1 MRQFPRL
8 LRIVHDGCAF
18 CPTLYAF
25 HLRVPALAEYYNGI
39 SFIRVFSNYVVY
51 ALYEGACGVNS
62 IKPQFAALFYLLW
75 RYAMGAYYDIASG
88 RYLLERLGGYYP
100 LCAKLIYDSKVMYE
114 LAVGV
119 YGTAVLH
126 LFTGYLY
133 SPLHAEAE
141 AYVLCRDDF
150 HCISSSRALSPSK
163 AAVSRFVNSSDISLR
178 LRFSRPSLLTGSPT
192 IIRNR
197 MES

>member
-1 MRQFPRL
+1 MRDLAAQALLDEDELCAGAVDAGQRL
-8 LRIVHDGCAF
+8 H
-18 CPTLYAF
+18 
-25 HLRVPALAEYYNGI
+25 
-39 SFIRVFSNYVVY
+39 
-51 ALYEGACGVNS
+51 
-62 IKPQFAALFYLLW
+62 
-75 RYAMGAYYDIASG
+75 
-88 RYLLERLGGYYP
+88 
-100 LCAKLIYDSKVMYE
+100 CAKLIYDSKVMYE

-133 SPLHAEAE
+133 GPLHAEAE